1 MIRIDAIW
9 LATEPMDMRAG
20 TETALARVITVF
32 GAAQPHCAYLF
43 ANRRA
48 NRMKVLVHDGF
59 GIWLA
64 ARRLNQG
71 KFHWPGIRHGSEMEL
86 DTEQLQALVLATRR
100 FWRLGHTVLTAR
112 FLGGWTRVTLGGW
125 RVRLLGISGSAG
137 QPRSSRA

>member
-1 MIRIDAIW
+1 MIRIDSIW

-20 TETALARVITVF
+20 TETALAKVIAVF

-59 GIWLA
+59 GIWLT

-71 KFHWPGIRHGSEMEL
+71 KFHWPGIRYGSEMEL
-86 DTEQLQALVLATRR
+86 DTEQLQALVLGLPWQRA
-100 FWRLGHTVLTAR
+100 GS
-112 FLGGWTRVTLGGW
+112 GGSITL
-125 RVRLLGISGSAG
+125 L
-137 QPRSSRA
+137 

>member
-20 TETALARVITVF
+20 TETALAKVIAVF

-71 KFHWPGIRHGSEMEL
+71 KLNSTGLAFAMALKWNWIPSNFRHWCWVCHGSA
-86 DTEQLQALVLATRR
+86 QVLE
-100 FWRLGHTVLTAR
+100 
-112 FLGGWTRVTLGGW
+112 
-125 RVRLLGISGSAG
+125 VRSHCFNGCH
-137 QPRSSRA
+137 

>member
-20 TETALARVITVF
+20 TETALARVIAVF

-86 DTEQLQALVLATRR
+86 DTEQLQALVLGLPWQRVGS
-100 FWRLGHTVLTAR
+100 RLDHTALTA
-112 FLGGWTRVTLGGW
+112 T
-125 RVRLLGISGSAG
+125 ISLSVYRRELPALAKSA
-137 QPRSSRA
+137 S